1 VTTWWS
7 RISLSQ
13 QAIVAAAFALL
24 CTALLSIAMTSYVNN
39 RRLKAEIEQ
48 LNAQRFSEYES
59 YRVRELEQ
67 QLRDAGLNP
76 K

>member
-1 VTTWWS
+1 
-7 RISLSQ
+7 
-13 QAIVAAAFALL
+13 
-24 CTALLSIAMTSYVNN
+24 MTSYVNN